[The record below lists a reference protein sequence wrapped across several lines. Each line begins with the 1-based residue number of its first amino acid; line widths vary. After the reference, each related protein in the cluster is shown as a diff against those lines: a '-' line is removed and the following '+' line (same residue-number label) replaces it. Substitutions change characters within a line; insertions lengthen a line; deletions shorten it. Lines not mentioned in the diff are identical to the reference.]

1 MPITIS
7 RYPISHE
14 TTEYYFIGK
23 HVKIYVPK
31 VVAPFLSYK
40 KEVMLM
46 STILKDAIKALV
58 NAVAEVVLTVI
69 SDRLSKKA

>member
-1 MPITIS
+1 M
-7 RYPISHE
+7 
-14 TTEYYFIGK
+14 
-23 HVKIYVPK
+23 
-31 VVAPFLSYK
+31 APFLSYK

-46 STILKDAIKALV
+46 SKILKDAIKALV